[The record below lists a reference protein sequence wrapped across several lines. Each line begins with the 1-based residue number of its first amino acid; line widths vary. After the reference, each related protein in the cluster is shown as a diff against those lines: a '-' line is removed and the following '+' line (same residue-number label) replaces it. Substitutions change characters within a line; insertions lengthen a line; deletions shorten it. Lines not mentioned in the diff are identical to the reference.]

1 MKKTAKIIIISSL
14 VFSSAFSFNGDAQI
28 QISTKEFYN
37 TTQIITTLNT
47 CNSEYYRNTIEDID
61 ELQLYDEIK
70 TALIYQID
78 NYTFYFKDQSVV
90 DRISMLVCLDNPFIT
105 ITNNYYT
112 IETKD
117 DTHTIHIKANVP
129 LLFSY
134 EDYHQKML
142 LSYRKAQSIIDQ
154 MPAYDNTYD
163 IVKYLHDYLATQVR
177 YDDDLSNDD
186 ADTAYGAL
194 LEGKARCE
202 GYTNAFSIL
211 LNLSGIEN
219 AKVLYLGNDVDSDI
233 GHIWNL
239 VKIDNNYYH
248 VDVTNDSF
256 SLVDDVPKDYV
267 SYAYFLI
274 STKDILRSSSINK
287 SIIDLIPECDA
298 TANNFF
304 IKNGL
309 YFKDYNRYEIGK
321 IAGDFLSDQLDNS
334 LNGVSI
340 KFESEDDYIKASSP
354 SEINYLLGVISNYDG
369 IRANYFN
376 YYMYDNQLVISI
388 YPKK

>member
-1 MKKTAKIIIISSL
+1 MKKTIKIIVVILL
-14 VFSSAFSFNGDAQI
+14 VFSSAFSLNDSAQI
-28 QISTKEFYN
+28 KISSKEFDN
-37 TTQIITTLNT
+37 ATQIISTLNT
-47 CNSEYYRNTIEDID
+47 CTSEYYRNTLTDLE
-61 ELQLYDEIK
+61 ELKLYDEIK

-78 NYTFYFKDQSVV
+78 NHTFYFKDQSVV
-90 DRISMLVCLDNPFIT
+90 DRISMYVCLDNPFIT

-117 DTHTIHIKANVP
+117 NSHTIHIKATVP

-142 LSYRKAQSIIDQ
+142 QSYQKAQEIIDQ

-163 IVKYLHDYLATQVR
+163 VVKYLHDYLATHIR
-177 YDDDLSNDD
+177 YDDNLANDD

-194 LEGKARCE
+194 IDGKARCE
-202 GYTNAFSIL
+202 GYTNAFAIL

-219 AKVLYLGNDVDSDI
+219 AKVLYLGNDVDSDV

-239 VKIDNNYYH
+239 VKIENDYYH
-248 VDVTNDSF
+248 VDITNDSF
-256 SLVDDVPKDYV
+256 SLIDDVPNDYV

-274 STKDILRSSSINK
+274 STEDILRSSPINEA
-287 SIIDLIPECDA
+287 IIDLIPDCDA
-298 TANNFF
+298 TINNFF
-304 IKNGL
+304 IKNDL
-309 YFKDYNRYEIGK
+309 YFTDYDRYEIGK
-321 IAGDFLSDQLDNS
+321 NAGNFLSEQLNKN

-340 KFESEDDYIKASSP
+340 KFENEEDYLKASSS
-354 SEINYLLGVISNYDG
+354 SEINYLLGVISNYDE

-376 YYMYDNQLVISI
+376 YYMYDKQWVISF

>member
-1 MKKTAKIIIISSL
+1 MKKAVKIIIVALL
-14 VFSSAFSFNGDAQI
+14 VFSSTFSLNNSAQI
-28 QISTKEFYN
+28 KISAKEFDRA
-37 TTQIITTLNT
+37 TQIISILDT
-47 CNSEYYRNTIEDID
+47 CTSEYYRSMLTDID
-61 ELQLYDEIK
+61 EIKLYDEIK

-78 NYTFYFKDQSVV
+78 SYTFYFKDQSVV
-90 DRISMLVCLDNPFIT
+90 DRISMYVCLDNPFIT

-112 IETKD
+112 IETKGD
-117 DTHTIHIKANVP
+117 SHTIHIKATVP

-142 LSYRKAQSIIDQ
+142 LSYQKAQSIIDQ
-154 MPAYDNTYD
+154 MPASDNTYD
-163 IVKYLHDYLATQVR
+163 VVKYLHDYLATHVR

-194 LEGKARCE
+194 IDGKARCE
-202 GYTNAFSIL
+202 GYTNSFSIL
-211 LNLSGIEN
+211 LNLANIEN
-219 AKVLYLGNDVDSDI
+219 AKVLYLGNDVDSEI

-239 VKIDNNYYH
+239 VKIDNDYYH
-248 VDVTNDSF
+248 VDITNDSF
-256 SLVDDVPKDYV
+256 SLIDDVPDDYV

-274 STKDILRSSSINK
+274 STEDILRSSPINE
-287 SIIDLIPECDA
+287 SIIDLIPNCAA
-298 TANNFF
+298 TGNNFF
-304 IKNGL
+304 IKNDL
-309 YFKDYNRYEIGK
+309 FFTDYDRYEIGK
-321 IAGDFLSDQLDNS
+321 IAGDFLSDQLDNG

-340 KFESEDDYIKASSP
+340 KFENKDDYLKAGSS

-376 YYMYDNQLVISI
+376 YYMYDNQLVISF